1 MQETQ
6 YHDAEMIKHFQDFFT
21 GGNKRELFNKMDSRL
36 DELKAKGHELARR
49 VELDE
54 PTVKSIS
61 RNAPCP
67 CGSGHK
73 YKRCCMKVR

>member
-6 YHDAEMIKHFQDFFT
+6 YQDAEMMKHFQEFFT
-21 GGNKRELFNKMDSRL
+21 GRDTKELTEKMDTRL
-36 DELKAKGHELARR
+36 DELKAKGHELVRR
-49 VELDE
+49 IELDNS
-54 PTVKSIS
+54 TVKSIS

-73 YKRCCMKVR
+73 YKRCCLKVR